1 MSKITPPD
9 ISLPV
14 IKGANLERIN
24 PLLLPLPWLVVV
36 VLVIVFAAMKYTSNQ
51 DATTTPQAAAK
62 KFPHTYLTDVE
73 VRHYDLTG
81 QLHYQMNTPLVRS
94 FQIDAKASAKDYS
107 LFQSPVFILVNDP
120 KKPGWLVTAQE
131 GRLDSNNEWFSLSQE
146 VVARQTSEKQGET
159 TITTSDLRLN
169 TREQF
174 AETSKAVT
182 MRAAKSQITAI
193 GMRADIKRDHIQL
206 LSNVKGTYEP

>member
-1 MSKITPPD
+1 MSKIT
-9 ISLPV
+9 LPG
-14 IKGANLERIN
+14 INSDNLERIN

-36 VLVIVFAAMKYTSNQ
+36 VLVIVFATLKYTNTEDTAS
-51 DATTTPQAAAK
+51 AEQAEVK
-62 KFPHTYLTDVE
+62 VFPHTFITDVE
-73 VRHYDLTG
+73 VRHYDQDG

-94 FQIDAKASAKDYS
+94 FQAQAKPSAEDYS
-107 LFQSPVFILVNDP
+107 LFQTPTFILVNDP
-120 KKPGWLVTAQE
+120 KKPGWFVTSQE
-131 GRLDSNNEWFSLSQE
+131 GRLDSNNEWFTLTQE

-159 TITTSDLRLN
+159 IITTSDLRLN

-182 MRAAKSQITAI
+182 MRAAKSQITGT
-193 GMRADIKRDHIQL
+193 GMHADMKRDRIQL

>member
-1 MSKITPPD
+1 MSKITLPD
-9 ISLPV
+9 I
-14 IKGANLERIN
+14 KTADLERIN

-36 VLVIVFAAMKYTSNQ
+36 VLVIVFVAMKYTNTEN
-51 DATTTPQAAAK
+51 AAITEQAAVKA
-62 KFPHTYLTDVE
+62 FPHTFITDVE
-73 VRHYDLTG
+73 VRHYDVTG
-81 QLHYQMNTPLVRS
+81 QLHYQMNTPLIRS
-94 FQIDAKASAKDYS
+94 FQTQAKASAEDYS
-107 LFQSPVFILVNDP
+107 LFQTPVFNLINDP
-120 KKPGWLVTAQE
+120 KKPGWLVTSQE

-146 VVARQTSEKQGET
+146 VVARQSSEKQGEI

-182 MRAAKSQITAI
+182 MRAAKSQIT
-193 GMRADIKRDHIQL
+193 GVGLRADMKRDQIQL